1 MKRPLLQLTQSILS
15 DMDSEPVNS
24 ISDSEEAGQIASVI
38 RDTYFNIIAAR
49 EIPEHDRLLKL
60 TALSDSTKPT
70 HFRYPD
76 NCKEI
81 RVFEYDG
88 REVYWKDPLKFL
100 DGLPNPDGANTIT
113 VLDPLSGVTL
123 YIRNDKSP
131 RYYTTFDDQYIICD
145 SYNAAVDTTLQE
157 SKTRCWGTMYPTFTM
172 SDSFIPDL
180 DEDMFPYLLA
190 EAKSVCFS
198 LFKSGS
204 DPKVEQA
211 ARRLKSY
218 IQNDKFKTTRP
229 NKRNFYGRRGR

>member
-1 MKRPLLQLTQSILS
+1 MKRTLLQLTQSILS
-15 DMDSEPVNS
+15 DLDSEPVNS
-24 ISDSEEAGQIASVI
+24 ISDTEEAGQVASVI

-49 EIPEHDRLLKL
+49 DIPEHDRLLKL
-60 TALSDSTKPT
+60 TSLSDNTLPT

-88 REVYWKDPLKFL
+88 REVYWKDPVRFL
-100 DGLPNPDGANTIT
+100 SDMSESGDDIIS
-113 VLDPLSGVTL
+113 VIDPLSTTTL
-123 YIRNDKSP
+123 YVRNSKAP
-131 RYYTTFDDQYIICD
+131 RYYTSFDDQYIVCD
-145 SYNAAVDTTLQE
+145 SYDADVENTLQE
-157 SKTRCWGTMYPTFTM
+157 SKTRCWGTVYPTFTM
-172 SDSFIPDL
+172 SDGFTADL

-204 DPKVEQA
+204 DPKIEQA

-218 IQNDKFKTTRP
+218 IQNDKYKTRRD
-229 NKRNFYGRRGR
+229 NKRNLYGRR